1 MNDYDL
7 TESNTF
13 FKVNKLNPIDGNLIV
28 FQALGILNM
37 DFLCQALDDHEAIQ
51 FINAGH
57 GDFHHH
63 HGGSQRRR
71 KHLSSGGGNGS
82 SIEHSQ

>member
-1 MNDYDL
+1 
-7 TESNTF
+7 
-13 FKVNKLNPIDGNLIV
+13 
-28 FQALGILNM
+28 M
-37 DFLCQALDDHEAIQ
+37 DFLCQALDDHEANQ

>member
-1 MNDYDL
+1 
-7 TESNTF
+7 
-13 FKVNKLNPIDGNLIV
+13 
-28 FQALGILNM
+28 M

-71 KHLSSGGGNGS
+71 KHLSSGGGNAS